1 MRIGLTELLVIII
14 VALALIKPD
23 KLGDYAKTAGQALR
37 KFKETTKDIN
47 TQVVEP
53 VKEAMEPLKEVVE
66 PIKEVV
72 EPITSLQEDINSSIE
87 EVANGGKL

>member
-1 MRIGLTELLVIII
+1 MRIGLTELLVIFI
-14 VALALIKPD
+14 VTVALIKPD

-53 VKEAMEPLKEVVE
+53 VKEAMEPVKEAM
-66 PIKEVV
+66 
-72 EPITSLQEDINSSIE
+72 EPITSLQEEINSSIE
-87 EVANGGKL
+87 KATNGGNQ

>member
-1 MRIGLTELLVIII
+1 MRIGLAELLVIII
-14 VALALIKPD
+14 VTIALIKPD

-53 VKEAMEPLKEVVE
+53 VKEAMEPVKEVM
-66 PIKEVV
+66 
-72 EPITSLQEDINSSIE
+72 EPITSLREDINSSIE
-87 EVANGGKL
+87 EVTNGGKL